1 MGPITGKTWCTVK
14 GIGFNER
21 SDKYYVHFINNQ
33 GTKTL
38 DVIAPEIEWI
48 DAMTIKVMTPDFMMH
63 GSKECIVRIA
73 INEGD

>member
-1 MGPITGKTWCTVK
+1 MTGKTWCTLK

-21 SDKYYVHFINNQ
+21 TDKYYVHFINNQ
-33 GTKTL
+33 GAKVL

-48 DAMTIKVMTPDFMMH
+48 DTTTIKVMTPDFMQH
-63 GSKECIVRIA
+63 GPKECTVRIA